1 MKAAVLFSGGKDSTM
16 AAYKAI
22 EQGWEVKYLI
32 SMISSNSE
40 SYMFHTSNI
49 HMTELAAQ
57 AMDMP
62 LSCYNTPG
70 IKEKELD
77 DLKMVLTDMKNR
89 GVEAI
94 FSGAMYSSY
103 QKSRI
108 DKLCQDLSLKS
119 VSPLWHKDPYEYMME
134 LVDLDFKI
142 IMVSVSAAGLDES
155 WLGREIDR
163 EFLEDL
169 LKIHEKHGVHMSFEG
184 GEAETLVLDCPL
196 FKKRIKI
203 KEMDKVCDKDSGHV
217 NIKKAVL
224 VDK

>member
-22 EQGWEVKYLI
+22 EQGLEVKYLI

-142 IMVSVSAAGLDES
+142 ILVSVSAAGLDES

-169 LKIHEKHGVHMSFEG
+169 TKNSR
-184 GEAETLVLDCPL
+184 ETRC
-196 FKKRIKI
+196 
-203 KEMDKVCDKDSGHV
+203 SHV
-217 NIKKAVL
+217 I
-224 VDK
+224 